1 MSLRTPRG
9 DERRRVHV
17 PPSATQPSRLKT
29 VLDVGKANT
38 GPHAPAMWGDRTLD
52 NRPVPAYTPPDVHK
66 PKPYDVPEP
75 KPSSRWEV
83 LRRTGPFRAYVN
95 EELGMGTSVEFTP
108 LIDGSMEAIVT
119 PNTGGG
125 MLEMLSAWFYQSKW
139 YFSGP
144 AGEEM
149 PTKIVL
155 PSGDIL
161 LPEFVQYENG
171 DMYLKSYGYLG
182 KEDGSVVYIER
193 KADGTYKPKED
204 TTNGAEGT
212 NWGDYAKLCI
222 QGVMVCISWLLIAA
236 ARTPSVQAQ
245 AVNKEPFLELKRGQE
260 QRKRA
265 LEGPW
270 RDIKTGPA
278 E

>member
-1 MSLRTPRG
+1 MSLRPLRG

-38 GPHAPAMWGDRTLD
+38 GTAPAMWGPRTLD
-52 NRPVPAYTPPDVHK
+52 NRPIPTPAPTYVL
-66 PKPYDVPEP
+66 KPYDGPEP
-75 KPSSRWEV
+75 KPSSNWRV
-83 LRRTGPFRAYVN
+83 LRRTGPFRAYVD

-144 AGEEM
+144 AGSEM

-161 LPEFVQYENG
+161 LPEFVQYANG

-182 KEDGSVVYIER
+182 KEDGSVAYIER

-204 TTNGAEGT
+204 TANGAEGT

-236 ARTPSVQAQ
+236 ANTPAVQAQ

-270 RDIKTGPA
+270 RDPDPDMEPK